1 MIRKT
6 ILVLC
11 LLLLPLAASAR
22 DNTRTYVIKKGDTLW
37 GISQRF
43 LADPYYWPNLWAN
56 NPDLKNPHFIYPGQ
70 KLEIYD
76 GRIEVVPV
84 HPAPPEAAE
93 PPVEKPQETA
103 APQPAPEIPEAAEAI
118 TITTEGGAEG
128 FISTDE
134 LDSAGILVDTVDNR
148 ILMAAG
154 DRVFV
159 KMDDLDAASV
169 GDTFSLFETGKEVTH
184 PRTGET
190 IGYQVISLGSLE
202 LTEIN
207 DEVATA
213 TITDSFREI
222 ERGARLRHL
231 EPPRREIELRRSTRE
246 LSGTLVASKGDQITL
261 GQHDIIYI
269 DLGAEDGLETGNLLY
284 ISRPREATKLA
295 LEDGVRLPDI
305 LLGSAVVVQ
314 TYPRTATALVLK
326 SAESLY
332 RGDRVYTVT
341 EPGE

>member
-6 ILVLC
+6 TLALC
-11 LLLLPLAASAR
+11 LLLLPLAVSAR

-76 GRIEVVPV
+76 GRIEVVAV
-84 HPAPPEAAE
+84 APEAEEMPA
-93 PPVEKPQETA
+93 EKPQETA
-103 APQPAPEIPEAAEAI
+103 MVPPAAEMTEAAEAV

-148 ILMAAG
+148 ILMAEG

-159 KMDDLDAASV
+159 KMNDLGAASV
-169 GDTFSLFETGKEVTH
+169 GDTFALFETGKTITH

-190 IGYQVISLGSLE
+190 IGYQVISIGTLE
-202 LTEIN
+202 LAEIN
-207 DEVATA
+207 EEVATA

-222 ERGARLRHL
+222 ERGARLRRL

-261 GQHDIIYI
+261 GQHDIVYI
-269 DLGAEDGLETGNLLY
+269 DLGTEDGLEAGNLLY

-295 LEDGVRLPDI
+295 LEEGVKLPDI
-305 LLGSAVVVQ
+305 LLGSAIVIQ

-326 SAESLY
+326 SSESLF
-332 RGDRVYTVT
+332 RGDRISTVT
-341 EPGE
+341 E